1 MCKYLGSWKCHRT
14 VFSLM
19 AVSNSLFY
27 INTDVHIDILKANIK
42 ISSQTGFLC
51 ALWIKIKT
59 CLSFYINKKKIIQ
72 STKWHR
78 ELERAEVKL
87 CSKHA
92 FFSFF
97 NKGNKERKDLPW
109 LSLCLRGR
117 RAWDRKKEW
126 QIQCL
131 KHKNTLANTQTH
143 TLLHITDTYRY
154 KKRANGEFMIFLM
167 KIVGNFITVYGSWGV
182 LLEYYCK

>member
-42 ISSQTGFLC
+42 ISSDRLFVCVMNKNQN
-51 ALWIKIKT
+51 
-59 CLSFYINKKKIIQ
+59 LSILLYQQKKKKFKVQ
-72 STKWHR
+72 NDTEKLSEQKWSYA
-78 ELERAEVKL
+78 LNM
-87 CSKHA
+87 S
-92 FFSFF
+92 FFLFF